1 MFNLF
6 GLFKK
11 KKTIFEDQL
20 NQLSELGIFIRSD
33 LKKEL
38 LLEEIP
44 RSEYEEDPYNLL
56 LLTLGGEVEVN
67 GEFINVSDEIWYLDA
82 ECIEDRGDYARVII
96 QLGNMTKFKLN
107 KITDYVDIQNNT
119 AWISFEYKHEIIR
132 WEMKVDDDWLD
143 MEIFKKFNELIQTEQ
158 SMKLYISNLDQ
169 GCLVGYFN
177 KEQVIE
183 LNKLTK
189 YKFEEY

>member
-1 MFNLF
+1 MLKLF
-6 GLFKK
+6 GLFK

-20 NQLSELGIFIRSD
+20 NQLSEVGIFMRAE

-38 LLEEIP
+38 LLEEIS

-82 ECIEDRGDYARVII
+82 ECIEDHGDYARVIMR
-96 QLGNMTKFKLN
+96 LESMTKLNLN

-119 AWISFEYKHEIIR
+119 AWVSFEYKNELIR
-132 WEMKVDDDWLD
+132 WEMKVYDDWLD
-143 MEIFKKFNELIQTEQ
+143 MEIFKKFNELIKTKQ
-158 SMKLYISNLDQ
+158 SMKLYISILDQ

-177 KEQVIE
+177 KKQVIE

>member
-1 MFNLF
+1 MF

-11 KKTIFEDQL
+11 KKTIFENQL
-20 NQLSELGIFIRSD
+20 NKLSELGIFMSAD

-38 LLEEIP
+38 LLEEFS
-44 RSEYEEDPYNLL
+44 RNEYEEDPYNLL

-67 GEFINVSDEIWYLDA
+67 GEFINVSEEIWYLDT
-82 ECIEDRGDYARVII
+82 ECIEDHGEYARII
-96 QLGNMTKFKLN
+96 IRLENMTKLN
-107 KITDYVDIQNNT
+107 LNNITDYVDIQNGT
-119 AWISFEYKHEIIR
+119 AWVSFEYMNELIR

-143 MEIFKKFNELIQTEQ
+143 MEIFKKFNELIKTEQ
-158 SMKLYISNLDQ
+158 SMKLYISILDQ
-169 GCLVGYFN
+169 GCLMGYFN

-183 LNKLTK
+183 INKLTK

>member
-1 MFNLF
+1 MS

-20 NQLSELGIFIRSD
+20 NKLSELGIFMNAD

-38 LLEEIP
+38 LLEEIS
-44 RSEYEEDPYNLL
+44 RSEFEEDPYNLL

-67 GEFINVSDEIWYLDA
+67 GEFINVSDKIWYLDT
-82 ECIEDRGDYARVII
+82 ECIEDYGDYARVIMR
-96 QLGNMTKFKLN
+96 LENMTKLNLN
-107 KITDYVDIQNNT
+107 KITDYVDIQNST
-119 AWISFEYKHEIIR
+119 AWVSFEYKNELIR

-143 MEIFKKFNELIQTEQ
+143 MEIFKKFNELIKTEQ
-158 SMKLYISNLDQ
+158 SMELYISILDQ
-169 GCLVGYFN
+169 SCLVGYFN

>member
-1 MFNLF
+1 MFKLF

-20 NQLSELGIFIRSD
+20 NQLSELGIFMRSD
-33 LKKEL
+33 FKKEL
-38 LLEEIP
+38 LLEETS

-56 LLTLGGEVEVN
+56 LFTLGGEVEVN

-82 ECIEDRGDYARVII
+82 ECIEDHGDYARVIMR
-96 QLGNMTKFKLN
+96 LGNMTKLKLN
-107 KITDYVDIQNNT
+107 KITNYVDIQNST
-119 AWISFEYKHEIIR
+119 AGVSFEYKKELIR

-143 MEIFKKFNELIQTEQ
+143 MEIFKKFNELTQTEQ
-158 SMKLYISNLDQ
+158 SMKLYISILDQ

-177 KEQVIE
+177 QEQVIE

>member
-1 MFNLF
+1 MF

-11 KKTIFEDQL
+11 KKTIFENQL
-20 NQLSELGIFIRSD
+20 NKLSELGIFMSAD

-38 LLEEIP
+38 LLEEFS
-44 RSEYEEDPYNLL
+44 RNEYEEDPYNLL

-67 GEFINVSDEIWYLDA
+67 GEFINVSEEIWYLDT
-82 ECIEDRGDYARVII
+82 ECIEDHGDYARII
-96 QLGNMTKFKLN
+96 IRLENMTKLN
-107 KITDYVDIQNNT
+107 LNNITDYVDIQNGT
-119 AWISFEYKHEIIR
+119 AWVSFEYMNELIR

-143 MEIFKKFNELIQTEQ
+143 MEIFKKFNELIKTEQ
-158 SMKLYISNLDQ
+158 SMKLYISILDQ
-169 GCLVGYFN
+169 GCLMGYFN

-183 LNKLTK
+183 INKLTK

>member
-1 MFNLF
+1 MLKLF
-6 GLFKK
+6 GLFK

-20 NQLSELGIFIRSD
+20 NQLSEVGIFMRAE

-38 LLEEIP
+38 LLEEIS

-67 GEFINVSDEIWYLDA
+67 DEFINVSDEIWYLDA
-82 ECIEDRGDYARVII
+82 ECIEDHGDYARVIMR
-96 QLGNMTKFKLN
+96 LESMTKLNLN

-119 AWISFEYKHEIIR
+119 AWVSFEYKNELIR
-132 WEMKVDDDWLD
+132 WEMKVYDDWLD
-143 MEIFKKFNELIQTEQ
+143 MEIFKKFNELIKTKQ
-158 SMKLYISNLDQ
+158 SMKLYISILGQ

-177 KEQVIE
+177 KKQVIE

>member
-1 MFNLF
+1 MFKLF

-20 NQLSELGIFIRSD
+20 NQLSELGIFMRAG

-38 LLEEIP
+38 LLEETS

-56 LLTLGGEVEVN
+56 LHTLGGEVEVN
-67 GEFINVSDEIWYLDA
+67 GEFINVSDEMWYLDA
-82 ECIEDRGDYARVII
+82 ECIEDLGDYARVII
-96 QLGNMTKFKLN
+96 RLGNMTKLKLN
-107 KITDYVDIQNNT
+107 KITDYVDIQNST
-119 AWISFEYKHEIIR
+119 AGVSFEYKNEFIR

-158 SMKLYISNLDQ
+158 SMKLYISILDQ